1 LGDKLR
7 VALVVFPVTDLQSR
21 LNGLF
26 ASASELV
33 SRGAS
38 IEAWA
43 LGAYEKLSF
52 PDWVSDVYYSDT
64 GGGFVSAE
72 TAAAWFER
80 MLKRRRIDLCLVGKS
95 IISTQVCVRL
105 GSAPFSNVRSVSYK
119 DGKWQI
125 LRKAYGSNLDWIS
138 VLENRR
144 TILLMENAAGRTP
157 DNLKPSSRIIREA
170 VTLLN
175 GRFTPLPEP
184 ETPETPEKREENAPT
199 ERDLLETAR
208 IVLAGGR
215 GLNGA
220 DNFRRLRKLAAAMG
234 GAAGASRAAAMNGW
248 VDMKYVIGQSGATIA
263 PDVCVMLGISGS
275 EAFMTGVAKSKTLIA
290 VNADPDALIFK
301 KSDICIVADT
311 GEMLDAMEAIAQT
324 KLPAEGW

>member
-1 LGDKLR
+1 LR
-7 VALVVFPVTDLQSR
+7 VALVVFPVPDLQSR

-38 IEAWA
+38 VEAWA

-52 PDWVSDVYYSDT
+52 PDWVNDVYYYDT

-72 TAAAWFER
+72 TAADWFER
-80 MLKRRRIDLCLVGKS
+80 MLKRRRVDLCLVSKS
-95 IISTQVCVRL
+95 IISTQVCARR
-105 GSAPFSNVRSVSYK
+105 GSACFSNVHSVSYK
-119 DGKWQI
+119 DGNRQI
-125 LRKAYGSNLDWIS
+125 LRKAYGSNLNWVS
-138 VLENRR
+138 VLENRQ
-144 TILLMENAAGRTP
+144 TILLMENATGRTP
-157 DNLKPSSRIIREA
+157 DNLKPSDRIIRET

-184 ETPETPEKREENAPT
+184 EKKDKNTPT
-199 ERDLLETAR
+199 ERGLLETAR

-220 DNFRRLRKLAAAMG
+220 DNFRRLQKLAAAMG

-248 VDMKYVIGQSGATIA
+248 ADMKYVIGQSGATIA

-275 EAFMTGVAKSKTLIA
+275 EAFMTGVAKSKILIA
-290 VNADPDALIFK
+290 VNSDPGALIFK
-301 KSDICIVADT
+301 KADICVVADA
-311 GEMLDAMEAIAQT
+311 GEMLDAMETLIQT
-324 KLPAEGW
+324 KLPAKG